1 MSPHRKDEKPCLEAS
16 WRWGVAQGQPASQQ
30 ALSLLGGKQL
40 PARMPSVGETLAL
53 ASWDLHLHSSLALIM
68 EVAFIS
74 RGSGFVRERREGTVG
89 REDWTFL
96 HPPESILLTRLQ
108 QGPSNTGWHHINQF
122 FFFLLLTRSHVAQA
136 GFKLLTY
143 ERMNLTFLPR

>member
-16 WRWGVAQGQPASQQ
+16 LEMGRGPGAACFPASTQ
-30 ALSLLGGKQL
+30 

-108 QGPSNTGWHHINQF
+108 QGPSNTGTGTTLISF
-122 FFFLLLTRSHVAQA
+122 SSFSF
-136 GFKLLTY
+136 
-143 ERMNLTFLPR
+143 